1 MTNRWLLLNYDTL
14 GAVAVLITTV
24 FSISTLRDAAGLA
37 GLCITSAMAFTNAGK
52 HFFPTFVKLYKSFSS
67 QFIGL
72 AELGPVS
79 LSCFIEVCLRVFH

>member
-24 FSISTLRDAAGLA
+24 FSISTLRDEAGLA
-37 GLCITSAMAFTNAGK
+37 GLCITSAMAFTNAGN
-52 HFFPTFVKLYKSFSS
+52 HIFFSYLHEIKLFSL

-79 LSCFIEVCLRVFH
+79 ARIP

>member
-1 MTNRWLLLNYDTL
+1 MWYSFWMTNRWLLLNYDTL
-14 GAVAVLITTV
+14 GAMAVLITTV
-24 FSISTLRDAAGLA
+24 FSISTLRDEAGLA

-52 HFFPTFVKLYKSFSS
+52 HFSPPTFVQLCKSFSS

-79 LSCFIEVCLRVFH
+79 SRVL